1 MLFTCVPEKHYPR
14 CGSHNEENTSYSSV
28 LQCQQK
34 ILCHVVMV
42 SSDNVVIL
50 KGPLCQIVICQIIIL
65 SDYNIV
71 RLVKCFFKPG
81 PFCQIVPPM

>member
-28 LQCQQK
+28 LQCKQK
-34 ILCHVVMV
+34 ILGHVVMV
-42 SSDNVVIL
+42 SSDNFVIL
-50 KGPLCQIVICQIIIL
+50 KGPLFHFHL
-65 SDYNIV
+65 SDYKIV
-71 RLVKCFFKPG
+71 SLIGCFLKPG